1 MLAIHAGQVYKEKF
15 NVWLTTM
22 MTIVSTLGGAE
33 MSELDAP
40 LVLFRQAGIGD
51 NTGLILR
58 LY

>member
-1 MLAIHAGQVYKEKF
+1 
-15 NVWLTTM
+15 
-22 MTIVSTLGGAE
+22 